1 MMFSQPE
8 MVELSKAMHWL
19 SQESLA
25 AALFMEIVNRSC
37 KLLRFFS
44 RSQSLT
50 GNRITWVK
58 GHSNVLG
65 NEVADQLDKQV
76 TDGSTV
82 NIQTGLPKYYL
93 KKSSTCVPLK
103 FGRIVLISPVQKIY
117 RPGVKILFK
126 TKDPWQE
133 L

>member
-50 GNRITWVK
+50 GNRISWVK
-58 GHSNVLG
+58 GHSDVLG
-65 NEVADQLDKQV
+65 NEVADQLVKQA

-82 NIQTGLPKYYL
+82 HIHIALPKYCL
-93 KKSSTCVPLK
+93 KNPLHV
-103 FGRIVLISPVQKIY
+103 FP
-117 RPGVKILFK
+117 
-126 TKDPWQE
+126 
-133 L
+133 